1 MSKAGESIER
11 LLAVMHKL
19 RSPGGCP
26 WDREQTHE
34 SLKSDL
40 IEEAYEVIDAIESG
54 NVSHL
59 EEELG
64 DLLLQVVFHSQI
76 SKEDGHFEFSDVAE
90 AIIDKL
96 ERRHPHVF
104 GEVEVSGAGD
114 VLQNWDA
121 IKKAEKQEDGKPAS
135 IVSGIPKHLPALQKA
150 HQIQKR
156 AARAGFDWKHIDD
169 VFEKLHEEID
179 ELKEAIN
186 RNYEP
191 DIRGELGDLLFS
203 VVNVSRFLGHN
214 PEELLNNNVK
224 KFVSRFQRVE
234 DKVQACG
241 KDFKEC
247 SLAELDAFWD
257 EAKREEQDL
266 DSGD

>member
-1 MSKAGESIER
+1 MAKAGKSIER
-11 LLAVMHKL
+11 LLEVMRRL
-19 RSPGGCP
+19 RAPDGCP
-26 WDREQTHE
+26 WDREQTNE

-76 SKEDGHFEFSDVAE
+76 CEENGQFEFSDVAN
-90 AIIDKL
+90 AIVDKL

-104 GEVEVSGAGD
+104 GEIQVSGSGE

-121 IKKAEKQEDGKPAS
+121 IKKAEKGGDKPAS

-156 AARAGFDWKHIDD
+156 AARAGFDWAHIDD
-169 VFEKLHEEID
+169 VFDKLHEEI
-179 ELKEAIN
+179 EEVKEAIS
-186 RNYEP
+186 RNHEE
-191 DIRGELGDLLFS
+191 DIRAELGDLLFS

-214 PEELLNNNVK
+214 PEELLNHNVK
-224 KFVSRFQRVE
+224 KFVRRFQKVE
-234 DKVQACG
+234 EKVHATG
-241 KDFKEC
+241 REFKEFT
-247 SLAELDAFWD
+247 LDELDDFWD
-257 EAKREEQDL
+257 AAKAEE
-266 DSGD
+266 

>member
-1 MSKAGESIER
+1 MSKAGNSIER
-11 LLAVMHKL
+11 LLQVMHTL

-54 NVSHL
+54 NISHL

-76 SKEDGHFEFSDVAE
+76 SQENGHFEFSEGAT
-90 AIIDKL
+90 AMADKL
-96 ERRHPHVF
+96 GRRHPHVL
-104 GEVEVSGAGD
+104 GEVEVADAGE

-121 IKKAEKQEDGKPAS
+121 IKKAEKEEAGKPAS

-150 HQIQKR
+150 HQVQKR
-156 AARAGFDWKHIDD
+156 AARAGFDWNHVDE
-169 VFEKLHEEID
+169 VFQKLHEEI
-179 ELKEAIN
+179 EEVKEAIG
-186 RNYEP
+186 RNHEE
-191 DIRGELGDLLFS
+191 DIREELGDLLFS

-214 PEELLNNNVK
+214 PEELLNQNIK
-224 KFVSRFQRVE
+224 KFVRRFQGVE
-234 DKVQACG
+234 DKVHASG
-241 KDFKEC
+241 KSFKDFTLE
-247 SLAELDAFWD
+247 ELDAFWD
-257 EAKREEQDL
+257 ETKREE
-266 DSGD
+266 

>member
-1 MSKAGESIER
+1 MVKAGESIER
-11 LLAVMHKL
+11 LLEVMRRL
-19 RSPGGCP
+19 RAPDGCP

-76 SKEDGHFEFSDVAE
+76 CEENGHFEFSDVAN
-90 AIIDKL
+90 AIVEKL

-104 GEVEVSGAGD
+104 GEVQVSDTGE

-121 IKKAEKQEDGKPAS
+121 IKKAEKAEADKPAS

-150 HQIQKR
+150 HQVQKR

-169 VFEKLHEEID
+169 VFDKLHEEI
-179 ELKEAIN
+179 EEVKEAIN
-186 RNYEP
+186 RNHEE
-191 DIRGELGDLLFS
+191 DIRAELGDLLFS

-214 PEELLNNNVK
+214 PEELLNHNVK
-224 KFVSRFQRVE
+224 KFVRRFQSVE
-234 DKVQACG
+234 EQVHARGRDF
-241 KDFKEC
+241 KDFTLE
-247 SLAELDAFWD
+247 ELDAFWD
-257 EAKREEQDL
+257 EAKKSEM
-266 DSGD
+266 